1 MDIAPLIPAP
11 DIIPVHWAWFK
22 VLLITTFTIHI
33 LLMNIM
39 LGSAI
44 IAFISSINREPDSSL
59 IYLEKEASQKNT
71 FIIAFTINFGVAP
84 LLFLQVLYGNF
95 FYTSSILM
103 AVYWLSVIF
112 LLITAYYAAYIY
124 KFNFESLAGNRKYA
138 AGLSALFLLV
148 TAFLYTNNMTLML
161 VPASWTRY
169 FTNPSGTLLNLSDPT
184 LFPRFFHFV
193 VASIAVSGLYIAITW
208 ERKKATGISHSDI
221 NIARGMKY
229 FTHATIVQ
237 FCVGIW
243 FLISLPRDIMF
254 LFLGGDIVHSAVF
267 IAGLLSVIISLVFG
281 FIKKVWPAA
290 WATITG
296 IIFMIILRDM
306 VRTAYLKPY
315 FAVEKL
321 KTIYQYSPLIMF
333 IAALI
338 FGTLIIIYII
348 RCAMRINPP
357 DNR

>member
-1 MDIAPLIPAP
+1 MDTAYLIPAP

-22 VLLITTFTIHI
+22 VLLITTFTAHI

-44 IAFISSINREPDSSL
+44 IAFISGFNRQSDSSL
-59 IYLEKEASQKNT
+59 IYLQKEISQKNT

-103 AVYWLSVIF
+103 AVYWLSVIV

-124 KFNFESLAGNRKYA
+124 KFNFERLAQTRNYA
-138 AGLSALFLLV
+138 VGLSALLLLI
-148 TAFLYTNNMTLML
+148 TGFLYTNNMTLML
-161 VPASWTRY
+161 VPGSWTRY
-169 FTNPSGTLLNLSDPT
+169 FTNPSGTILNLSEPT

-193 VASIAVSGLYIAITW
+193 IASIAVSGLFIAITW
-208 ERKKATGISHSDI
+208 QRKKKNGVSHSDI
-221 NIARGMKY
+221 NITRGMKY
-229 FTHATIVQ
+229 FIYATLVQ

-243 FLISLPRDIMF
+243 FLISLPRDIML
-254 LFLGGDIVHSAVF
+254 LFLGGDMVHSAVF
-267 IAGLLSVIISLVFG
+267 LAGLFAGIAALVFG

-290 WATITG
+290 WATIIS
-296 IIFMIILRDM
+296 IIFMVIMRDM

-315 FAVEKL
+315 FAVENL
-321 KTIYQYSPLIMF
+321 KTIYQYSP
-333 IAALI
+333 
-338 FGTLIIIYII
+338 
-348 RCAMRINPP
+348 
-357 DNR
+357 

>member
-1 MDIAPLIPAP
+1 MNTASLIPAP

-22 VLLITTFTIHI
+22 VLLITTFTAHI

-44 IAFISSINREPDSSL
+44 IAFISAINRQSESSL
-59 IYLEKEASQKNT
+59 ISLEKEISQKNT

-124 KFNFESLAGNRKYA
+124 KFNFDRLALNRKYA
-138 AGLSALFLLV
+138 AGLSALLLLV
-148 TAFLYTNNMTLML
+148 TAFFFTNNMTLML
-161 VPASWTRY
+161 VPGSWVRY
-169 FTNPSGTLLNLSDPT
+169 FANPSGTILNLSEPT
-184 LFPRFFHFV
+184 FFPRFFHFV
-193 VASIAVSGLYIAITW
+193 IASIAVSGLFTAITW
-208 ERKKATGISHSDI
+208 QRKKKNGVSHSDI
-221 NIARGMKY
+221 NITRGMKY
-229 FTHATIVQ
+229 FIYATIVQ

-243 FLISLPRDIMF
+243 FLISLPRDIML
-254 LFLGGDIVHSAVF
+254 LFLGREMVHSAVF
-267 IAGLLSVIISLVFG
+267 LAGLFAGITALVFG

-290 WATITG
+290 WATIIS
-296 IIFMIILRDM
+296 IIFMVLVRDM

-321 KTIYQYSPLIMF
+321 KTIYQYSPMIMF
-333 IAALI
+333 LVATIVS
-338 FGTLIIIYII
+338 TVVIIYII
-348 RCAMRINPP
+348 RCALQVKPS
-357 DNR
+357 

>member
-1 MDIAPLIPAP
+1 MDTASLIPAP

-22 VLLITTFTIHI
+22 VLLITTFTAHI

-44 IAFISSINREPDSSL
+44 IAFISSINRQSDSSL
-59 IYLEKEASQKNT
+59 VYLQKEISQKNT

-112 LLITAYYAAYIY
+112 ILITAYYAAYIY
-124 KFNFESLAGNRKYA
+124 KFNFDRLALNRKYA
-138 AGLSALFLLV
+138 AGLSALLLLV
-148 TAFLYTNNMTLML
+148 TAFFYTNNMTLML
-161 VPASWTRY
+161 IPGSWTRY
-169 FTNPSGTLLNLSDPT
+169 FTNPSGTILNLSEPT

-193 VASIAVSGLYIAITW
+193 IASIAVSGLFIAITW
-208 ERKKATGISHSDI
+208 QRKKKNGVSHSDI
-221 NIARGMKY
+221 NITRGMKY
-229 FTHATIVQ
+229 FIYATLVQ

-243 FLISLPRDIMF
+243 FLISLPKDIML
-254 LFLGGDIVHSAVF
+254 LFLGGDMVNSAVF
-267 IAGLLSVIISLVFG
+267 LAGLFAGIAALVFG

-290 WATITG
+290 WATIIS
-296 IIFMIILRDM
+296 IIFMVVVRDM

-315 FAVEKL
+315 FTVDKL
-321 KTIYQYSPLIMF
+321 NTIYQYSPMIMF
-333 IAALI
+333 LAALI
-338 FGTLIIIYII
+338 IGTVIIIYII
-348 RCAMRINPP
+348 RCALQVKPS
-357 DNR
+357 

>member
-1 MDIAPLIPAP
+1 MDTAYLIPAP
-11 DIIPVHWAWFK
+11 DVIPVHWAWFK
-22 VLLITTFTIHI
+22 VLLITTFTVHI

-44 IAFISSINREPDSSL
+44 IAFISSINRQSDGSL
-59 IYLEKEASQKNT
+59 IYLQKEISQKNT

-103 AVYWLSVIF
+103 AVYWLSVIV

-124 KFNFESLAGNRKYA
+124 KFKFESLAQTRKYA
-138 AGLSALFLLV
+138 AGLSALLLLI
-148 TAFLYTNNMTLML
+148 TAFFYTNNMTLML
-161 VPASWTRY
+161 VPGSWPRY
-169 FTNPSGTLLNLSDPT
+169 FTNPSGTILNLSEPT

-193 VASIAVSGLYIAITW
+193 IASIAVSGLFIAITW
-208 ERKKATGISHSDI
+208 QRKKKSGVSHSDI
-221 NIARGMKY
+221 NITRGMKY
-229 FTHATIVQ
+229 FIYATLVQ

-243 FLISLPRDIMF
+243 FLISLPRDIML
-254 LFLGGDIVHSAVF
+254 LFLGGDMVHSAVLL
-267 IAGLLSVIISLVFG
+267 AGLFAGIAALVFG

-290 WATITG
+290 WATTIC
-296 IIFMIILRDM
+296 IIFMVVVRDM

-321 KTIYQYSPLIMF
+321 KTIYQYSPMIMF
-333 IAALI
+333 LAALTI
-338 FGTLIIIYII
+338 GTVIIIYII
-348 RCAMRINPP
+348 RCALQVKPS
-357 DNR
+357 

>member
-1 MDIAPLIPAP
+1 MDIAQLIPAP

-22 VLLITTFTIHI
+22 VLLIITFTAHI

-44 IAFISSINREPDSSL
+44 IAFISSLYRETDGSL
-59 IYLEKEASQKNT
+59 IYLEKEISQKNT

-124 KFNFESLAGNRKYA
+124 KFNFERLAGNRKYA

-148 TAFLYTNNMTLML
+148 TGFLFTNNMSLML

-169 FTNPSGTLLNLSDPT
+169 FTNPSGTILNLTEPT
-184 LFPRFFHFV
+184 LFPRFFHYIA
-193 VASIAVSGLYIAITW
+193 ASVAVSGLYIAITW
-208 ERKKATGISHSDI
+208 ERKKINGVSHSDI
-221 NIARGMKY
+221 NISRGMKY
-229 FTHATIVQ
+229 FTYATIVQ
-237 FCVGIW
+237 FCIGIW
-243 FLISLPRDIMF
+243 FLISLPREIML
-254 LFLGGDIVHSAVF
+254 LFMGGDILNSAVF
-267 IAGLLSVIISLVFG
+267 VAGLLTGITSLFFG
-281 FIKKVWPAA
+281 FTKKVWPAA
-290 WATITG
+290 WATVSTV
-296 IIFMIILRDM
+296 IFMVILRDM

-315 FAVEKL
+315 FAVDKL
-321 KTIYQYSPLIMF
+321 KVIYQYSPMIMF
-333 IAALI
+333 LAALV
-338 FGTLIIIYII
+338 FGTLVVIYII
-348 RCAMRINPP
+348 RCALHIKPS
-357 DNR
+357 

>member
-44 IAFISSINREPDSSL
+44 IAFISSILSESDSSL
-59 IYLEKEASQKNT
+59 VYLEKEASQKNT

-103 AVYWLSVIF
+103 AVYWLSVIL
-112 LLITAYYAAYIY
+112 LLITAYYASYIY

-138 AGLSALFLLV
+138 AGISALLLLV

-161 VPASWTRY
+161 VPDSWARY
-169 FTNPSGTLLNLSDPT
+169 FTNPSGTILNLSDPT
-184 LFPRFFHFV
+184 LFPRFFHYV
-193 VASIAVSGLYIAITW
+193 AASIAVSGLYIAITW
-208 ERKKATGISHSDI
+208 ERKKANGISHSDI

-229 FTHATIVQ
+229 FTYATIVQ

-243 FLISLPRDIMF
+243 FLISLPRDIMH
-254 LFLGGDIVHSAVF
+254 LFMGGNFVNSAVF
-267 IAGLLSVIISLVFG
+267 IAGLLAGITSLFFG
-281 FIKKVWPAA
+281 FTKKVWPAA
-290 WATITG
+290 WATIVG
-296 IIFMIILRDM
+296 IIFMVILRDM
-306 VRTAYLKPY
+306 VRTAYLTPY

-321 KTIYQYSPLIMF
+321 KTLYQYSPLIMF
-333 IAALI
+333 LAALTVS
-338 FGTLIIIYII
+338 TLIIIYII
-348 RCAMRINPP
+348 RCALQVKPS
-357 DNR
+357 